1 MTTCDIQDCASVGA
15 RVLVID
21 DEALVGMLVA
31 DLLRAE
37 DLEVSV
43 AHDGAEA
50 LEMARVHSPD
60 LVVMDWKMPGLSGA
74 ELLRALRLVQPGL
87 PVVVFSGYDLT
98 RERLGEVGGDPEPVL
113 LRKAV
118 ELDLL
123 VPTVVEI
130 AHVLELRSLC
140 SHEAADTPVFPA
152 TYLAKLPRSPLPLTA
167 A

>member
-1 MTTCDIQDCASVGA
+1 MSDMSDTSPVNA
-15 RVLVID
+15 RVLVVD

-37 DLEVSV
+37 NLEVSL
-43 AHDGAEA
+43 ALKGEEA
-50 LEMARVHSPD
+50 LEMARAHGPD

-98 RERLGEVGGDPEPVL
+98 RERLGEVGGGPEPVL

-123 VPTVVEI
+123 VPAVVEM
-130 AHVLELRSLC
+130 ARGG
-140 SHEAADTPVFPA
+140 AAPVVQHQSDGRAFTPAAYVA
-152 TYLAKLPRSPLPLTA
+152 QLPRSPLPLTA